1 MHISKSRKS
10 TNSIMNHQGYG
21 NIKIILKTGTIIELT
36 ADDLTKNGAIKK
48 ITLQRINSIIQKEQE
63 EKKMIV

>member
-21 NIKIILKTGTIIELT
+21 NIRITLKTGTVIELT
-36 ADDLTKNGAIKK
+36 AKDLTKDGAIKK
-48 ITLQRINSIIQKEQE
+48 LTLRRINYIIQKEQE

>member
-21 NIKIILKTGTIIELT
+21 YVTITLKTGTVIILT

-48 ITLQRINSIIQKEQE
+48 LTLQRINSIIQKEQE

>member
-21 NIKIILKTGTIIELT
+21 NVTITLKTGTVIILT
-36 ADDLTKNGAIKK
+36 ANDLTKNGEIKK

>member
-21 NIKIILKTGTIIELT
+21 NITITLKTGTIIELT
-36 ADDLTKNGAIKK
+36 ADDLTKDGAIKK
-48 ITLQRINSIIQKEQE
+48 LTLQRINSIIQKEQE